1 MEITIYKV
9 YFLGADIY
17 IYYGFNFSVLDFSY
31 FPKGFLLG
39 FICLSIV
46 QYFANFFVGDKPQE
60 LWEKDRVIDKRKQK
74 KRWWHL

>member
-1 MEITIYKV
+1 
-9 YFLGADIY
+9 
-17 IYYGFNFSVLDFSY
+17 LDFSY